1 MLVKDFEARFPRP
14 LKPGE
19 RDRVTALLGDAEA
32 LIRAEFARAGLDFE
46 KELARTSW
54 LESVAQRVMFEM
66 VAGAIMVGD
75 RAGQRQSSVTVGD
88 ITESVTWANVDG
100 SAWGGLVLT
109 DKHRFDLGL
118 LQHSRARGRFP
129 GAPVWPER
137 RLRRVR
143 YAR

>member
-1 MLVKDFEARFPRP
+1 MLIEDFEARFPRA

-19 RDRVTALLGDAEA
+19 RERVALLLGDAEA
-32 LIRAEFARAGLDFE
+32 LIRAEFDRAGLDFDA
-46 KELARTSW
+46 ELARTSW
-54 LESVAQRVMFEM
+54 LEAVAGRVMLEM
-66 VAGAIMVGD
+66 VSAAIMVGD

-88 ITESVTWANVDG
+88 ITESVTWADANG
-100 SAWGGLVLT
+100 SSWGGLVLT

-129 GAPVWPER
+129 DSGGWPER

-143 YAR
+143 HVR